1 MTTVTKRARL
11 LLALFILM
19 SGIGCDQVTKQ
30 IAAQQL
36 RGSPPLSFLGDT
48 VRLHYTENR
57 GAFLGLGNGLSPELR
72 FWLLTV
78 ATAALLVGLSVL
90 LMLQWNTAHL
100 SFIALSFVL
109 AGGIGN
115 MLDRV
120 FHDGRVID
128 FLNLGLGPLRTGIF
142 NVADIAITGGVIVL
156 WIVSF
161 RTRSEAKEP
170 ASS

>member
-30 IAAQQL
+30 IAVQQL
-36 RGSPPLSFLGDT
+36 RGSPPLSFLSDT
-48 VRLHYTENR
+48 VRLHYIENR
-57 GAFLGLGNGLSPELR
+57 GAFLGLGDRLPPELR
-72 FWLLTV
+72 FWIFTV
-78 ATAALLVGLSVL
+78 ATAALLVGLSVFL
-90 LMLQWNTAHL
+90 VLQWNTAHL
-100 SFIALSFVL
+100 SFVALSFVL

-142 NVADIAITGGVIVL
+142 NVADIAITGGVVVL
-156 WIVSF
+156 WVVSF
-161 RTRSEAKEP
+161 RTRSESKEP